1 MDKQLPDDVQTLPAV
16 AIWETVFS
24 VAPLVLVGTREADGA
39 YDLAPKHLAFP
50 LSWEGH
56 FGFVCTPR
64 HGTYQNCRREGVF
77 TVSYPR
83 ASQIVITSLT
93 ASPRCGLDS
102 GAETAKPII
111 AAVPT
116 FPAQRIDGELV
127 RDAYLFLECEVDR
140 IIDGFG
146 DNSLICGRIV
156 VAHACRGAI
165 RHEDVDDQD
174 VIANVPLLVYV
185 SPGRYARIETTNSFP
200 FPKDMAH

>member
-1 MDKQLPDDVQTLPAV
+1 MDKQLPEGVQTLPEV
-16 AIWETVFS
+16 ALWETVFS
-24 VAPLVLVGTREADGA
+24 VAPLVLVGTREEDGA

-50 LSWEGH
+50 MSWEGH

-64 HGTYQNCRREGVF
+64 HGTYQNCQREGVF

-83 ASQIVITSLT
+83 ASQVVLASLT
-93 ASPRCGLDS
+93 ASPRCGIDS
-102 GAETAKPII
+102 GAETAKPIV

-116 FPAQRIDGELV
+116 FPAQQIDGELV
-127 RDAYLFLECEVDR
+127 SGAYLFLECEVDR

-156 VAHACRGAI
+156 AAHACERAI
-165 RHEDVDDQD
+165 RHVDVDDQD
-174 VIANVPLLVYV
+174 VIADAPLLVYV
-185 SPGRYARIETTNSFP
+185 SPGRYARVETTNAFP